1 MSARGTSPQRQPHRG
16 RQSVCPGGR
25 PGAAAEAADRVGPR
39 RPPAGSVLQAGP
51 AGALQEE
58 AGSVRLL
65 QGCPSSGEPREA
77 GRERREGSV
86 FGRSVLEAETHRSGW
101 GGRADIASLGRGAGG
116 QVGQ

>member
-1 MSARGTSPQRQPHRG
+1 M
-16 RQSVCPGGR
+16 
-25 PGAAAEAADRVGPR
+25 GPR

-77 GRERREGSV
+77 GRERREGSA
-86 FGRSVLEAETHRSGW
+86 FGRSVLEAETHRSGR
-101 GGRADIASLGRGAGG
+101 GGGADIASLGRGAGG